1 MFSLSRCVLRWG
13 LIGAAGLGALAFI
26 AGPDRI
32 AAGFDQIRSNVRDM
46 ADEFV
51 EDPVALRRQLAG
63 LAEKYPERIAEVR
76 AEIAEVDRQ
85 RARLVEDQEIARR
98 VVSLTSTDLA
108 ELRLA
113 LRDAESG
120 EITGRRVAI
129 QVSGRSFDVAGAR
142 SEARRIHGIRSTYE
156 DRLATDSS
164 QIEFLGTQRER
175 LSEILAKLENEHGR
189 YQAKLW
195 QLDQQIDAIARND
208 RLIEMTKEQQAI
220 LAEYDKFDE
229 VGSLDQL
236 ESKLAELRTIQ
247 EAQLQTLA
255 ARSGHEDYEQAARE
269 SVRGADW
276 NWDSEWDIDLDLDG
290 ARDDDG
296 SGRDSIRPIP
306 DGSVALGEHDR
317 N

>member
-13 LIGAAGLGALAFI
+13 LIGAAGLGALAI
-26 AGPDRI
+26 VLGPDRI
-32 AAGFDQIRSNVRDM
+32 HAGFDQVRSSLQNMTD
-46 ADEFV
+46 DFV
-51 EDPVALRRQLAG
+51 EDPVALRRQLAN

-85 RARLVEDQEIARR
+85 RARLVEDEEIARR

-120 EITGRRVAI
+120 EITGRRVSI

-195 QLDQQIDAIARND
+195 QLDQQIDASEND
-208 RLIEMTKEQQAI
+208 RLIEMTKEQRRSSPSTTSSTRSA
-220 LAEYDKFDE
+220 
-229 VGSLDQL
+229 VSTSSNRSSPSSGPS
-236 ESKLAELRTIQ
+236 R
-247 EAQLQTLA
+247 EALQTLPPSA
-255 ARSGHEDYEQAARE
+255 MGLRAGGRE
-269 SVRGADW
+269 SVRGAD
-276 NWDSEWDIDLDLDG
+276 
-290 ARDDDG
+290 
-296 SGRDSIRPIP
+296 
-306 DGSVALGEHDR
+306 
-317 N
+317 